1 MKQITATVEIQVTV
15 DDINISERELNNLV
29 EDAMILTMDEV
40 LENIGISDY
49 QEIYPTYLSS
59 DVQIQELEEEG

>member
-15 DDINISERELNNLV
+15 DDINISERELNSLV

-49 QEIYPTYLSS
+49 QEIYPTHLSS
-59 DVQIQELEEEG
+59 DVQIEELEEEE